1 MLIDFDALAQEH
13 VAAFVAGRM
22 VDQQLFDAVR
32 WAVSN
37 RMRDEVHPALDARLR
52 LMLTTAATA
61 GDAAHPERDRSPAEA
76 SASRGTPYQWALRE
90 RVAPTPP
97 EAGAD
102 HR

>member
-37 RMRDEVHPALDARLR
+37 RMRDEVLKH
-52 LMLTTAATA
+52 
-61 GDAAHPERDRSPAEA
+61 
-76 SASRGTPYQWALRE
+76 
-90 RVAPTPP
+90 
-97 EAGAD
+97 
-102 HR
+102 